1 MGKSIKLSN
10 EKRDSI
16 KDDLVKEYKKKI
28 KFEEERTKLVDLITK
43 WFDENLDPDIKKLYD
58 RILKDYSFVFQITHL
73 DDIVDWHDKVV
84 TVKKVNNIS
93 SITVENKSVKQVI

>member
-10 EKRDSI
+10 EKRDAI

-43 WFDENLDPDIKKLYD
+43 WFDENLDPDIKKL
-58 RILKDYSFVFQITHL
+58 
-73 DDIVDWHDKVV
+73 
-84 TVKKVNNIS
+84 
-93 SITVENKSVKQVI
+93 